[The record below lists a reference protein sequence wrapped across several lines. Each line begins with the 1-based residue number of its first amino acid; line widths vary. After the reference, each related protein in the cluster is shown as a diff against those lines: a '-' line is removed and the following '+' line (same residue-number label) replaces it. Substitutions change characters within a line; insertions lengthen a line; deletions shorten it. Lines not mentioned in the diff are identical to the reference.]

1 MKAICLSARLTN
13 TNLNCRKGASGLR
26 GSAAAIRR
34 HISCSHCTIE
44 GAAGFSASRSAQL
57 TRKSCSFQPGFHTMR
72 FAMLVIEIRA
82 GLGRNSCQSSEV
94 SRADLSRINSIRG
107 EGAILSKKRHEGI
120 RAGKSSLKL
129 CSKVSGFSR
138 CGSHLLFFLASEDR
152 SRESVSRA
160 ISRVNA
166 VIKTL

>member
-1 MKAICLSARLTN
+1 MKAICVSSRLTN

-26 GSAAAIRR
+26 GSAAATRR
-34 HISCSHCTIE
+34 HISCSHCPIE
-44 GAAGFSASRSAQL
+44 CVVGFSASRSAQL
-57 TRKSCSFQPGFHTMR
+57 TRKSCSFQRGFHTMR
-72 FAMLVIEIRA
+72 FTMLMIENFA
-82 GLGRNSCQSSEV
+82 GLGRNSCQLSEV
-94 SRADLSRINSIRG
+94 SCADLSRINSMRG

-138 CGSHLLFFLASEDR
+138 CGSHLLFFLAPEDR
-152 SRESVSRA
+152 SSENVSRE
-160 ISRVNA
+160 IGRVNA